1 MKKALYL
8 FFSFTILTSINIQK
22 ANAEENSNSVSENS
36 NEIKDYHNI
45 EEGDMLWEIANR
57 HHESIDDVSTREQL
71 LKEGIEQDQQAKET
85 EKKDNVVKEV
95 NVKATAYTAYCE
107 GCIGITKTGVDLRE
121 NPEAKVIAVDPSVI
135 PLGSKVYVEGFGY
148 ARAEDTG
155 SAING
160 HRIDIF
166 IPTEEDALEWGAQD
180 VTVKI
185 LKD

>member
-8 FFSFTILTSINIQK
+8 LFSFAILTSVTIEK
-22 ANAEENSNSVSENS
+22 ANAEENNNSVSKNA
-36 NEIKDYHNI
+36 NEMKNYHNI

-57 HHESIDDVSTREQL
+57 HHESIDGVSTREQL
-71 LKEGIEQDQQAKET
+71 LKEGVNPGQQEKESK
-85 EKKDNVVKEV
+85 ENDKVVKKV
-95 NVKATAYTAYCE
+95 DVKATAYTAYCD

-160 HRIDIF
+160 NRIDIF
-166 IPTEEDALEWGAQD
+166 MPSEEGALEWGAQD

-185 LKD
+185 LEE